1 MFDPDV
7 LVRFLRCSLWT
18 WAGRWSTFWPSAC
31 RRSRSLPARG
41 RKSCATWCAWQSWQM
56 GRLDLIGA
64 KALPF
69 RIYLDFSVCFGG
81 MECKRLVNLG
91 FQTADGTVIL
101 SSSVGRDTHD
111 FIFEPGML
119 PVGSQKSPT
128 IPCFIILFPLQC
140 LKTKSNWGS
149 IHQFQS
155 NTS

>member
-1 MFDPDV
+1 
-7 LVRFLRCSLWT
+7 
-18 WAGRWSTFWPSAC
+18 
-31 RRSRSLPARG
+31 
-41 RKSCATWCAWQSWQM
+41 
-56 GRLDLIGA
+56 
-64 KALPF
+64 
-69 RIYLDFSVCFGG
+69 VCFGG

-149 IHQFQS
+149 IHQIQS